1 MTLRDKIL
9 WQPSRRMQAAIL
21 IGAVV
26 LVLGVGYLHTLTGLA
41 FEFHVFFILPV
52 LLVSWLIGTWAG
64 LGMALLAVVVWI
76 VADLQLAG
84 DQADSL
90 ALVFNSG
97 MRLAIFSYG
106 AWLVG
111 GMCRVL
117 RRESRLAREDA
128 LTELPNRREFHDL
141 GRRAFAQ
148 AQRQGTPFTAV
159 FIDLDRFKEV
169 NDSLGHKAG
178 DQVLVS
184 VAQVIRQQLRA
195 SDVSGRL
202 GGDEFALL
210 LPGMDAADSATY
222 VESLRHRLLA
232 AMREHKWPVTFSIGV
247 ASHPVTPNDFD
258 GLLAQADALMYKVK
272 NGGRDRVLQ
281 QTFASPKI

>member
-111 GMCRVL
+111 
-117 RRESRLAREDA
+117 
-128 LTELPNRREFHDL
+128 
-141 GRRAFAQ
+141 
-148 AQRQGTPFTAV
+148 
-159 FIDLDRFKEV
+159 
-169 NDSLGHKAG
+169 
-178 DQVLVS
+178 
-184 VAQVIRQQLRA
+184 
-195 SDVSGRL
+195 
-202 GGDEFALL
+202 
-210 LPGMDAADSATY
+210 
-222 VESLRHRLLA
+222 
-232 AMREHKWPVTFSIGV
+232 
-247 ASHPVTPNDFD
+247 
-258 GLLAQADALMYKVK
+258 
-272 NGGRDRVLQ
+272 
-281 QTFASPKI
+281 